1 MNGDFAAIVIKI
13 IFALLSVTITYFI
26 IPFLTEITEK
36 YRTEKIDS
44 FIQDSV
50 IAAEQVIKGDK
61 KGAEKKVLDGQN
73 NDISESHISIV
84 RKSEVNENDEN
95 ETDFLVGNKNNGEVK
110 EEVEL
115 SKDNKTDSGEGSG
128 DEEKSILDCQSSSR

>member
-61 KGAEKKVLDGQN
+61 KGAEKKAKVLSAVTN
-73 NDISESHISIV
+73 WLNERHINLSEEEIDDMIESMVYMLNH
-84 RKSEVNENDEN
+84 SEV
-95 ETDFLVGNKNNGEVK
+95 FAK
-110 EEVEL
+110 
-115 SKDNKTDSGEGSG
+115 
-128 DEEKSILDCQSSSR
+128 